1 MAKPPR
7 QSARRVAFTP
17 ESAQRIARA
26 VKAVERGSYDMAS
39 TQVRPQVGDDALV
52 RGKFSGQWDKGTT
65 KTVTDSERPTVTYEA
80 KNYFASL
87 TGTGEKKCCL
97 GYVAGEW
104 ILIAAEC

>member
-7 QSARRVAFTP
+7 QSGRAVAFTP

-26 VKAVERGSYDMAS
+26 VKTVERGSHDMAG
-39 TQVRPQVGDDALV
+39 TQVKPQVGDDALV
-52 RGKFSGQWDKGTT
+52 RGTFSGSWGKGAT
-65 KTVTDSERPTVTYEA
+65 KTVTDSERPSVTYEA

-87 TGTGEKKCCL
+87 TGATQKKCCL

>member
-7 QSARRVAFTP
+7 KSGRSVQFTP
-17 ESAQRIARA
+17 ASAKRIAR
-26 VKAVERGSYDMAS
+26 VVREVERGDAS
-39 TQVRPQVGDDALV
+39 VGAPVVKSAGGDDALV
-52 RGKFSGQWDKGTT
+52 RGKFTGSWNKGAT
-65 KTVTDSERPTVTYEA
+65 KTVTDATLSAVTYEA

-87 TGTGEKKCCL
+87 TGTGEKACCL